1 MQLGRLFGAGSS
13 EASKPS
19 RTSTEWRRTLKR
31 VLHELDRYL
40 ISNVDTDELHLQMLQ
55 SGLLA
60 ADEALKEDA
69 EIAVLAPPSIRR
81 RQAQSPHE
89 MRVAGIRAKHVER
102 RFNREIDQV
111 A

>member
-1 MQLGRLFGAGSS
+1 MPWDRAVLSFARPIADAHHVQLGRLFGAGSS

-60 ADEALKEDA
+60 ADEALKEHA
-69 EIAVLAPPSIRR
+69 EIACTRATPQFAGARPTRRIRC
-81 RQAQSPHE
+81 A
-89 MRVAGIRAKHVER
+89 
-102 RFNREIDQV
+102 
-111 A
+111 